1 MSRSA
6 QREGRRSA
14 AKTAGAITNPIAWP
28 NGADCALA
36 ITFDVDTD
44 SLIHISHRENAIDY
58 LASLSWLKYD
68 EVAVPRILALYRR
81 FGLKQTFF
89 YPAWSM
95 ERYPQ
100 LVEQILKDGHE
111 IAAHGYLHEAANS
124 MPLDRQIYWLDRQ
137 IDVIE
142 RMTGRRPRGWRG
154 PLYSASRHTPTLL
167 AERGFLYDS
176 TLMGD
181 DIPYYLD
188 TPEGE
193 LTILPTH
200 HAMDDWAHFTHA
212 HEFDYVMPIKSPGE
226 AFAVYDAELEAAM
239 AHGGLVVT
247 VWHPFVTGRLSR
259 FDALSNWLERVIKT
273 KKVWIAPLE
282 EIALHARAS
291 AQGGSWTPRR
301 HPYPYY
307 DQPIAELKDVP

>member
-1 MSRSA
+1 MSKSV
-6 QREGRRSA
+6 QRKSLRNRRKA
-14 AKTAGAITNPIAWP
+14 DRAITNPIAWP
-28 NGADCALA
+28 NGARCALA

-44 SLIHISHRENAIDY
+44 SLIHISHREKAIDY
-58 LASLSWLKYD
+58 LASISWLKYD
-68 EVAVPRILALYRR
+68 EVAVPRILALFRR

-89 YPAWSM
+89 YPAWCM
-95 ERYPQ
+95 ERYPH
-100 LVEQILKDGHE
+100 LVDQILKDGHE
-111 IAAHGYLHEAANS
+111 IAAHGYLHEAANT
-124 MPLDRQIYWLDRQ
+124 MPLERQIYWLDRQ
-137 IDVIE
+137 IDVIA
-142 RMTGRRPRGWRG
+142 RMTGRKPRGWRG

-188 TPEGE
+188 TPKGE

-212 HEFDYVMPIKSPGE
+212 HEFDYVMPIRSPSE
-226 AFAVYDAELEAAM
+226 AFAVYDAELDAAM
-239 AHGGLVVT
+239 THGGLVVT

-259 FDALSNWLERVIKT
+259 FDFLAAWLEHLIKSG
-273 KKVWIAPLE
+273 KVWIASLE
-282 EIALHARAS
+282 EIALHAKAS
-291 AQGGSWTPRR
+291 VQDGAWVPRR

-307 DQPIAELKDVP
+307 EQPIPELEHEP